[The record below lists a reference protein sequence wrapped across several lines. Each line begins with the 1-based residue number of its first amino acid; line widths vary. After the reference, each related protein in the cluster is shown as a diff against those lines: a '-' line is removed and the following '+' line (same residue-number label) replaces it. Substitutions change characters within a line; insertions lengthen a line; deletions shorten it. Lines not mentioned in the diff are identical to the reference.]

1 MINANETDIEVLK
14 ELVRGLYFYGVKLGE
29 KGKYFVDQGFVSEE
43 NLKIMIAAPDIP
55 KLTPRLPFEAQV
67 YMKLGTPSAGVVGN
81 TVIAGA
87 GIYTGGRSALGFMAT
102 DSPAAK
108 GCYGMSFMCSAA
120 AVASGGTAVMAKACT
135 LSREGLLAESCSYA
149 FMKLGELAHVAALH
163 AEGKPIPSHLQ
174 HYIKNLK
181 PRKPMRGSGYGN
193 NYMGFIVP
201 GGEFKFSEIIEKIPF
216 QKIGEV
222 VGLGFTVYGYY
233 RIVLVGYR
241 YSQKLITKYKE
252 NRKKIKLK
260 NQVFV
265 QAKTLVVFLYSRPLV
280 RRNPLIHRFIISK
293 PVVCY

>member
-1 MINANETDIEVLK
+1 MPIYFSKLKGSFIKDVICEGVESVPGLPPTIQIGYDTLENIEGATD
-14 ELVRGLYFYGVKLGE
+14 ELYNILLSIRTSLLSGQE
-29 KGKYFVDQGFVSEE
+29 NVS
-43 NLKIMIAAPDIP
+43 M
-55 KLTPRLPFEAQV
+55 
-67 YMKLGTPSAGVVGN
+67 VGN
-81 TVIAGA
+81 TVITGA

>member
-29 KGKYFVDQGFVSEE
+29 KGKYFIDQGFVSEE

-87 GIYTGGRSALGFMAT
+87 GIYTGGRSAMGFVAT

-163 AEGKPIPSHLQ
+163 AEGKPIPPHLQ
-174 HYIKNLK
+174 
-181 PRKPMRGSGYGN
+181 RKPMRGAAYAN

-201 GGEFKFSEIIEKIPF
+201 GGEFRFSEVIEKIPF

-222 VGLGFTVYGYY
+222 VGVGLTVYGYY
-233 RIVLVGYR
+233 KIVSVGYR

-252 NRKKIKLK
+252 NRQKIKLK

-265 QAKTLVVFLYSRPLV
+265 QAKTLVVSLYSRPSV
-280 RRNPLIHRFIISK
+280 RRNLLIHRFIISK

>member
-1 MINANETDIEVLK
+1 MPPLRGRFVTDAIVEGIRSVP
-14 ELVRGLYFYGVKLGE
+14 G
-29 KGKYFVDQGFVSEE
+29 
-43 NLKIMIAAPDIP
+43 
-55 KLTPRLPFEAQV
+55 LTPTIQV
-67 YMKLGTPSAGVVGN
+67 GYDTLQNIEGATDEIYGILLSIRTSILSGQENAFMVGN

-87 GIYTGGRSALGFMAT
+87 GLYTGGRSAMGFVAT
-102 DSPAAK
+102 DSRAAK
-108 GCYGMSFMCSAA
+108 GCYAMSVMCSAG

-163 AEGKPIPSHLQ
+163 AEGKPIPPHLQ
-174 HYIKNLK
+174 
-181 PRKPMRGSGYGN
+181 RKPMRGAAYAN

-201 GGEFKFSEIIEKIPF
+201 GGEFRFSEVIEKIPF

-222 VGLGFTVYGYY
+222 VGVGLTVYGYY
-233 RIVLVGYR
+233 KIVSVGYR

-252 NRKKIKLK
+252 NRQKIKLK

-265 QAKTLVVFLYSRPLV
+265 QAKTLVVSLYSRPSV
-280 RRNPLIHRFIISK
+280 RRNLLIHRFIISK

>member
-1 MINANETDIEVLK
+1 MPIYFSKLKGSFIKDVICEGVESVPGLPPTIQIGYDTLENIEGATD
-14 ELVRGLYFYGVKLGE
+14 ELYNILLSIRTSLLSGQE
-29 KGKYFVDQGFVSEE
+29 NVS
-43 NLKIMIAAPDIP
+43 M
-55 KLTPRLPFEAQV
+55 
-67 YMKLGTPSAGVVGN
+67 VGN
-81 TVIAGA
+81 TVITGA

-163 AEGKPIPSHLQ
+163 AEGKPIPPHLQ

>member
-1 MINANETDIEVLK
+1 MPIYFSKLKGSFIKDVICEGVESVPGLPPTIQIGYDTLENIEGATD
-14 ELVRGLYFYGVKLGE
+14 ELYNILLSIRTSLLSGQE
-29 KGKYFVDQGFVSEE
+29 NVS
-43 NLKIMIAAPDIP
+43 M
-55 KLTPRLPFEAQV
+55 
-67 YMKLGTPSAGVVGN
+67 VGN
-81 TVIAGA
+81 TVITGA

-163 AEGKPIPSHLQ
+163 AEGKPIPPHLQ

-252 NRKKIKLK
+252 NRQKIKLK

>member
-1 MINANETDIEVLK
+1 MPPLRGRFVTDAIVEGIRSVP
-14 ELVRGLYFYGVKLGE
+14 G
-29 KGKYFVDQGFVSEE
+29 
-43 NLKIMIAAPDIP
+43 
-55 KLTPRLPFEAQV
+55 LTPTIQV
-67 YMKLGTPSAGVVGN
+67 GYDTLQNIEGATDEIYGILLSIRTSILSGQENAFMVGN

-87 GIYTGGRSALGFMAT
+87 GLYTGGRSAMGFVAT
-102 DSPAAK
+102 DSRAAK
-108 GCYGMSFMCSAA
+108 GCYAMSVMCSAG

-163 AEGKPIPSHLQ
+163 AEGKPIPPHLQ

>member
-1 MINANETDIEVLK
+1 MPIYFSKLKGSFIKDVICEGVESVPGLPPTIQIGYDTLENIEGATD
-14 ELVRGLYFYGVKLGE
+14 ELYNILLSIRTSLLSGQE
-29 KGKYFVDQGFVSEE
+29 NVS
-43 NLKIMIAAPDIP
+43 M
-55 KLTPRLPFEAQV
+55 
-67 YMKLGTPSAGVVGN
+67 VGN
-81 TVIAGA
+81 TVITGA

-163 AEGKPIPSHLQ
+163 AEGKPIPPHLQ

-233 RIVLVGYR
+233 RIVSVGYR